1 MEDYLKFLHTK
12 LYMIECIA
20 RKGTV
25 KGDEDMKEI
34 LNLCMAS
41 PSKIENMLEEKCSI
55 WDK

>member
-34 LNLCMAS
+34 LNLFL
-41 PSKIENMLEEKCSI
+41 IDILNHF
-55 WDK
+55 